1 MQSKKIKFLLEQV
14 VLLVFTNFLLLFY
27 EGLLFSSA
35 LQPYLLFALVFLHLG
50 TISCLY
56 VTMRSTSMPPE
67 KEQVLFQLNLFFYI
81 AFVSLLL
88 FQKCSQESAYLG
100 AYYGIG
106 LFLLSTAFFFLLGA
120 GRSYK
125 KLQLLRLSS
134 NSK

>member
-27 EGLLFSSA
+27 EGLLYKSA
-35 LQPYLLFALVFLHLG
+35 LSPYLLFALVFLHLG

-56 VTMRSTSMPPE
+56 VTMRSTSLPPE
-67 KEQVLFQLNLFFYI
+67 KEQVLFQLNLFFYM

-88 FQKCSQESAYLG
+88 FQKCSQESAYLA
-100 AYYGIG
+100 AYYSIG
-106 LFLLSTAFFFLLGA
+106 LLLLATAFFFLLGA

-125 KLQLLRLSS
+125 KLQMLRLAT
-134 NSK
+134 NAK

>member
-27 EGLLFSSA
+27 EGLLYKSS
-35 LQPYLLFALVFLHLG
+35 LSPFLLFALVFLHLG

-56 VTMRSTSMPPE
+56 VTMRATSLPPE
-67 KEQVLFQLNLFFYI
+67 KEQVLFQLNLFFYM

-88 FQKCSQESAYLG
+88 FQKCSQESEYLA

-125 KLQLLRLSS
+125 KLQVLRLSS
-134 NSK
+134 NAK

>member
-1 MQSKKIKFLLEQV
+1 MPSKKIKFLLEQV

-56 VTMRSTSMPPE
+56 VTMRSTSLPPE
-67 KEQVLFQLNLFFYI
+67 KEKVLFQLNLFFYM

-88 FQKCSQESAYLG
+88 FQKCSQESEYL
-100 AYYGIG
+100 AVYYGIG
-106 LFLLSTAFFFLLGA
+106 LFLIATAFFFLLGA

>member
-14 VLLVFTNFLLLFY
+14 VLLVFTNCLLLFY
-27 EGLLFSSA
+27 EGLLYKSA
-35 LQPYLLFALVFLHLG
+35 LNPFLLFALVFLHLG

-56 VTMRSTSMPPE
+56 VTMQATSLPPE
-67 KEQVLFQLNLFFYI
+67 KEQVLFQLNLFFYL

-88 FQKCSQESAYLG
+88 FQKCSQESEYLA

-106 LFLLSTAFFFLLGA
+106 LFLLSTAFFFLFGA

-125 KLQLLRLSS
+125 KLQMLRLAT
-134 NSK
+134 NPL